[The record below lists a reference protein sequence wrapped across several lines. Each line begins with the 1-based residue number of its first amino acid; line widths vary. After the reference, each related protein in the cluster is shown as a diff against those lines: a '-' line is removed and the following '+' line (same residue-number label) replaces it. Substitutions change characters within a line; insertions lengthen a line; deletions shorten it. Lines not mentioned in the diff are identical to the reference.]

1 MTAAAPPAHVDR
13 VRSLAVLG
21 STGSIGTQTLDVV
34 RRHPDRFRVE
44 VLAVG
49 SSVDAVVAQAHEFRP
64 SVVCVT
70 GDAALDPAD
79 LPDGCRVLRGADGL
93 VDAAV
98 GTDTDVVVNA
108 VVGAA
113 GLEATVAALSA
124 GRDVA
129 LANKESLVAGGPVVR
144 RARDSGGGRILPVD
158 SEHAASAQLLAGE
171 DRAGIARLVLTASG
185 GPFRG
190 RSRAELAEVT
200 RAEALRHPTWQM
212 GAKISID
219 SATLFNKGL
228 EVIEA
233 HELFDLDVEQVG
245 VVVHPQSI
253 VHAILELVDGSSK
266 AQLSL
271 PDMRQPIGWA
281 LAWPERLADPIGAI
295 AWHEL
300 PPLTFEAPDT
310 DAFPAL
316 ALAYAAGRRG
326 GTAPAVLNA
335 ANEEAVAAFLADRCG
350 FLDIPRVVE
359 AVLDRHDATEPRDVA
374 DVVEA
379 GSWARAT
386 AARLLG
392 TAA

>member
-1 MTAAAPPAHVDR
+1 MTAAAPHAHDDR
-13 VRSLAVLG
+13 VTSLAVLG

-44 VLAVG
+44 ALAVG
-49 SSVDAVVAQAHEFRP
+49 SSVDALVAQAREFRP

-144 RARDSGGGRILPVD
+144 RARDTGGGRILPVD

-233 HELFDLDVEQVG
+233 HELFDLDVDRVG

-392 TAA
+392 SAA